1 VRASKRDS
9 AWSRAH
15 LHGEDD
21 RVHEAVD
28 EAPDISEALLHF
40 LRACGATERSVSHAS
55 ARARARARVSRP
67 LAREK
72 QQQQRHTHGLL
83 VRVLGDLG
91 VGHDQPHQLAAR
103 LDQGAELAAAVPVP
117 PVREVR
123 AEHVQER
130 QRGAERGMALD
141 VLDDEVL
148 RAHVGAPDGR
158 EHRDPGAD
166 RHLGPYRQEHAALE
180 LEAAQRQR
188 QQQRQA
194 QRARR
199 FRVIITGKKLHRSE
213 RSFRGAWSSSPTA
226 VPRGTPLAR
235 AAAATRSWRHAHDAE
250 HRPGIIGDHGGRRR
264 FGGSVA
270 AISF

>member
-1 VRASKRDS
+1 M
-9 AWSRAH
+9 
-15 LHGEDD
+15 
-21 RVHEAVD
+21 HEAVD

-180 LEAAQRQR
+180 LEAAQWQR
-188 QQQRQA
+188 QQQQQA
-194 QRARR
+194 QRAKVQSHHYWKKAASQREEFSRR
-199 FRVIITGKKLHRSE
+199 VEQLSDGRAARD
-213 RSFRGAWSSSPTA
+213 A
-226 VPRGTPLAR
+226 AR
-235 AAAATRSWRHAHDAE
+235 AGSSARHAAGATHMTRSID
-250 HRPGIIGDHGGRRR
+250 PV
-264 FGGSVA
+264 S
-270 AISF
+270 